1 MLATHIN
8 GHPGVPIT
16 QPVRWR
22 LQLPSCQL
30 GLQQNMSNGESLDS
44 WATSNNLGKLYDPK
58 ESASFSLTDGASAP
72 TRTWPS
78 RVSDRTADCRR
89 DVFEESSRGHNIGPH
104 NATKTQGS
112 CPQRFGEAL
121 ELSQG

>member
-58 ESASFSLTDGASAP
+58 ESASFSPHRWSVRTNPDLAFAS
-72 TRTWPS
+72 
-78 RVSDRTADCRR
+78 
-89 DVFEESSRGHNIGPH
+89 
-104 NATKTQGS
+104 
-112 CPQRFGEAL
+112 FGQD
-121 ELSQG
+121 S